1 MQHIVWEIK
10 YLSPPLVWRYC
21 KKCKEKKA
29 FLCSGQF
36 RVNAQRK
43 TLDVWLIYK
52 CSDCDT
58 TWNAALYSR
67 VCTQSLDPALL
78 EAFHTNSPALAEHY
92 AMDCSLLQK
101 NGAEI
106 TVPPYL
112 VLGMDFLPDETVT
125 LTIKSEY
132 DIPIKISS
140 IVRKK
145 LHISQRDYLQR
156 IADGRICSI
165 PERDLRHCKLHREIT
180 LLFQTGL

>member
-112 VLGMDFLPDETVT
+112 VLLKYHLLFE
-125 LTIKSEY
+125 
-132 DIPIKISS
+132 
-140 IVRKK
+140 KK